1 MPEATHGGASSANRS
16 HLILNPRN
24 PQPTQTPSL
33 YQDEL
38 AGIAKK
44 SLVSAIQFFCM
55 HCVDE
60 TPDELSYKFFQ
71 WWNHSSDKYFR
82 TTTSVEAEE
91 DDFHP
96 EAEVED
102 AGNDVV
108 QAHHLELLQA
118 VQDRAVVMEELQK
131 GPDEATLDAA
141 PPEFEKVPN
150 PEQLLPPDPD
160 CKEGSQPMT
169 LPEIVQ
175 KAMAKPAFSKYMV
188 GEEGGVGA
196 YAALQ
201 RARLVMGPSREFIRL
216 VRLEEGLLSQALL
229 ENRRTDLN
237 PFNLRE
243 AELAAARRA
252 ASFCAQRTS
261 RAAAWQK
268 ATEKFVA
275 GFVEK
280 SPAPDAGLMAVE
292 AFRNL
297 SNENPQIVVF
307 QRQGIDAA
315 PGLGVVLTVFRGCLT
330 KQGGK
335 LVVRTSKP
343 SASDLPVA
351 SSRRVHLAVLSAGDR
366 ELCFQASC
374 ISEVLLLDPVNT
386 IYAEVWRR
394 PWSPKPYTL

>member
-1 MPEATHGGASSANRS
+1 
-16 HLILNPRN
+16 
-24 PQPTQTPSL
+24 
-33 YQDEL
+33 
-38 AGIAKK
+38 
-44 SLVSAIQFFCM
+44 M

-82 TTTSVEAEE
+82 TTTSVEAKE
-91 DDFHP
+91 DDFQP

-102 AGNDVV
+102 AGSDVV

-141 PPEFEKVPN
+141 PPEFEEVPN
-150 PEQLLPPDPD
+150 PEELLPPDQD

-315 PGLGVVLTVFRGCLT
+315 PGLGVVRGCLT

-394 PWSPKPYTL
+394 PWSPKPYTLYRVARDFLAFTTDARKIIH